1 MSAFQPTLQR
11 IKRAFFRQSGL
22 ACAVCLG
29 LMLASC
35 GGSTTPVSTD
45 GTPGFSGKLSALK
58 TEALLVGPDWRELKE
73 ANDGA
78 GAAGDTAVEE
88 TFSKRF
94 QNLTTKSTVFVSVLK
109 FKSAEVAKHSYQELI
124 SSGKPPVNAVQ
135 FDGYEAHDIPGRS
148 HRYILIGQYWLM
160 ASQNP
165 SGTDHITALQLL
177 MKQMGF
183 TKR

>member
-1 MSAFQPTLQR
+1 MNALWPALRR
-11 IKRAFFRQSGL
+11 IKRAFFRLGGL
-22 ACAVCLG
+22 ACAACFG
-29 LMLASC
+29 LMLSSC
-35 GGSTTPVSTD
+35 GGNTTPIAPGQS
-45 GTPGFSGKLSALK
+45 PGFNGKLSSLK

-73 ANDGA
+73 NNDGA
-78 GAAGDTAVEE
+78 SVSGDTAVEE
-88 TFSKRF
+88 TFSKRL
-94 QNLTTKSTVFVSVLK
+94 QNQTTKSTVFVSVLK
-109 FKSAEVAKHSYQELI
+109 FKSPEVAKHSYQELI

-135 FDGYEAHDIPGRS
+135 FDGYEAHDIPNRS

-183 TKR
+183 AKK